1 MKNSKL
7 KFYQFIIG
15 AMALMQLISTHGQ
28 GLNPSLERLLDRH
41 QATTLDE
48 IPNGDVQLP
57 QNPDSPLAEIPN
69 EDVQLPEYTKPPLEE
84 IRGELS
90 KFNNSA
96 DKMCRN
102 SFQVINEGRK
112 EKFIYYQCQSSNP
125 NQRNLN
131 ISLRTNERNQVI
143 GVEGLNDQTYQG
155 QRKRVQSCLN
165 LFNRNVQMNSL
176 NSFSFTSAQT
186 SQTVYCL
193 KVEYQND
200 VQ

>member
-28 GLNPSLERLLDRH
+28 GLNPSLERLLNRH

-57 QNPDSPLAEIPN
+57 QNPKSPLAEIH
-69 EDVQLPEYTKPPLEE
+69 
-84 IRGELS
+84 GELI

-96 DKMCRN
+96 DEMCLS
-102 SFQVINEGRK
+102 SFQVINEGRE

-125 NQRNLN
+125 NQGNFN

-143 GVEGLNDQTYQG
+143 GIEGLNDQTYQG
-155 QRKRVQSCLN
+155 QSKRVQSCLN
-165 LFNRNVQMNSL
+165 LFKRNVQMNSWD
-176 NSFSFTSAQT
+176 SFSFTSAQT
-186 SQTVYCL
+186 SQTVYCR
-193 KVEYQND
+193 KVTYQND